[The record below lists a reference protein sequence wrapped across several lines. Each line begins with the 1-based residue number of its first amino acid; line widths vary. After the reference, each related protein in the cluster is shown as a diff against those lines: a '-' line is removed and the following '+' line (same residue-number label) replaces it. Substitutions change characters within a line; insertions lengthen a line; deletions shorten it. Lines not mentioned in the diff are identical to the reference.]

1 MLSKQDMSKRA
12 QIGFF
17 SLEDLVPK
25 DHLLRQVDQC
35 VKGHNKMLVLGH

>member
-17 SLEDLVPK
+17 SLEDLVPQ
-25 DHLLRQVDQC
+25 DHLLRQIDQC
-35 VKGHNKMLVLGH
+35 IDFSVLLQSFK